1 MKATTTTTITNKFT
15 GYSTT
20 IRTQGQPA
28 ISTIK
33 KHIGK
38 SKAQGCASIT
48 YIYIDGVGY
57 DLYHG
62 ELIKNGLYAD
72 A

>member
-1 MKATTTTTITNKFT
+1 MQTTITNPFT
-15 GYSTT
+15 KYSAT
-20 IRTQGQPA
+20 IRTKGVPA
-28 ISTIK
+28 ISTIQ
-33 KHIGK
+33 KHLR
-38 SKAQGCASIT
+38 KAKAKECASIT

-57 DLYHG
+57 DLHQG

>member
-1 MKATTTTTITNKFT
+1 MKTTTITNKFT
-15 GYSTT
+15 GYSAT
-20 IRTQGQPA
+20 IRTQGLPA
-28 ISTIK
+28 ISTLK

-48 YIYIDGVGY
+48 CIYIDGVGY